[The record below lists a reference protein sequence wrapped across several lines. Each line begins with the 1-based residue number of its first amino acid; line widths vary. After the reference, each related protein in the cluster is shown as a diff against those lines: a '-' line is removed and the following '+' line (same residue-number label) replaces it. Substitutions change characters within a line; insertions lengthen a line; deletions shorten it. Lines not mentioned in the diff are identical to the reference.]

1 MIPSSCDYWQ
11 ALTNITNIEIDYPTK
26 VDAAGRESR
35 QHRREIH
42 SAVILERTAGLND
55 GIDTK
60 RLVNDLQVW
69 HIYICRIS
77 IDGKT

>member
-1 MIPSSCDYWQ
+1 MKVIPSSCDYWQ

-42 SAVILERTAGLND
+42 SAVILERP
-55 GIDTK
+55 
-60 RLVNDLQVW
+60 V
-69 HIYICRIS
+69 
-77 IDGKT
+77 